1 LEELLMKRTVMA
13 ISLATMLGATP
24 AFSQSGVEI
33 GMLTCKVKDVTNL
46 VVYTTQDFGCEFKPS
61 KGEAEAYAGKISKI
75 GLDLSVKNDFTI
87 VWAVLGPTE
96 AAYQP
101 HALAGTYGG
110 VGADVA
116 LGAGAG
122 AKVLVGGSKDSF
134 SLQPVSVAG
143 VEGAGASV
151 GIEEFNLK

>member
-1 LEELLMKRTVMA
+1 MKR
-13 ISLATMLGATP
+13 SLLALSITGLLAVTP
-24 AFSQSGVEI
+24 ALSQSGVEI

-46 VVYTTQDFGCEFKPS
+46 IVYTTQDFSCEFKPS

-87 VWAVLGPTE
+87 VWAVLAPTA
-96 AAYQP
+96 AAYEP

-116 LGAGAG
+116 LGAGVG

-151 GIEEFNLK
+151 GIEEFKLK